1 MTRAAWIT
9 AALIAALAGCG
20 LDSIGPGTPDA
31 GTGDGDGGNLPDA
44 MVQPT
49 SGLHFTFLSAPE
61 ALPTGPAGNF
71 DLRIERAEFYLIDVR
86 AVGDA
91 APGDSSTTV
100 GSLMLDFRQPD
111 QTLSLPNAPPGVYS
125 FLIAEVNQYHLR
137 GQVRISGEDYEFEIE
152 DQPGMPLTL
161 NVDLEGRVLESG
173 VAEIGI
179 DAELR
184 TIVDSINWQSFSGQE
199 EDILIGESYNKINDI
214 RKKVRES
221 FKLDG

>member
-9 AALIAALAGCG
+9 AVLAAALSGCG
-20 LDSIGPGTPDA
+20 LDSVGPGTPDA
-31 GTGDGDGGNLPDA
+31 RTGDGDGGGLADS

-49 SGLHFTFLSAPE
+49 SGLQFTFRSAPE
-61 ALPTGPAGNF
+61 SLPTGPAGSF
-71 DLRIERAEFYLIDVR
+71 EIRIERADFHLIDVR

-100 GSLMLDFRQPD
+100 GSLELDFRQPD

-125 FLIAEVNQYHLR
+125 FLIAEVNQYELR
-137 GQVRISGEDYEFEIE
+137 GQVRISGEEHEFEIQ

-173 VAEIGI
+173 LEEIGI

-184 TIVDSINWQSFSGQE
+184 TIVDSINWQSFQDQE
-199 EDILIGESYNKINDI
+199 EDILISESFNKIADV

-221 FKLDG
+221 FKLDR